1 MQVEEETV
9 KSEIDDDPMAIDG
22 GGVSRSKEFVPRS
35 YQKKVY
41 EVARKRNTIA
51 VLDTGAGK
59 TMIAIMVIK
68 EIGESI
74 RLGLDKEKFIVFLAP
89 TVSLVIQQ
97 CEVIKTYTD
106 LQVKDIYGEA
116 GIDKRNVHCW
126 ENEIKNYQVLVMTPQ
141 MFLDALRNAFVSM
154 ESVALMIFDECH
166 RATGNHNYAKIMME
180 FYHRSPCKPKIFGMT
195 ASPVT
200 RKGVSSDVD
209 CEDQLSGLES
219 LLDSQIYTISDRT
232 ELEEFG
238 PSAKEICRLYDSSN
252 SFSVSLKETLQSLWV
267 KYDASIIKQRGPLA
281 SSYKDSNDKL
291 QSARKKMSADHEK
304 ILYCLDGLGYWC
316 AHEAVKVCLENI
328 QNMKGQSKL
337 GAESFLLCKSFLD
350 RALSAIEDFLPQG
363 SSLGADDMKCISPK
377 LHELLQIFRLFCE
390 DTPVV
395 CLIFVERVIT
405 AKVIERFLSKSA
417 SVSHFTVAY
426 LTGSNSSVD
435 GLKQKMQKHALE
447 LFRGGKIN
455 LLFATDVVEEGIH
468 VPTCSCVIRFDL
480 PTTVRSYVQSRGRAR
495 RTDSMFIM
503 MLERNNFK
511 QRDQLFNIL
520 RSERSMSETAVNR
533 DPDGCI
539 LRGCNSRETGAY
551 YVDSTGASVTAD
563 SSVSLVHQYCEK
575 LPRDKYYSPKPIF
588 HFLPNAGSYECKL
601 TLPPSAAFLTIMGPL
616 SRSTH
621 LAKQLV
627 SLEACKKLHQM
638 GALDDHLLPCVE
650 KDEEIKSKAKDNL
663 SAAGTGTT
671 KRKELHGTV
680 QVSAFSGTWTDS
692 PHGASFH
699 AYRIDFPCNV
709 DTHLYSSFVLL
720 MESELD
726 DDVAEAKVDL
736 HLLSNKMV
744 NSSISYCGPL
754 YLDANQITK
763 AMGFH
768 EIMFNGLFGKL
779 FLGSKAERRFLLQ
792 EEKNLYWNPE
802 YMYLI
807 LPLESSSSGN
817 PESWSIDWR
826 GIDSCVSVIEF
837 MKKSAWPSVENPH
850 GDIKNLITCSSTV
863 QQRNFTD
870 GDVIILANSSCTVGA
885 LKDKVVMAI
894 HTGRMY
900 TVSDILVDSS
910 ADSPFDGKDKGKSTY
925 ASFSDYFQK
934 KYGIVLHHRGQPLL
948 LLKQSHCAYNLLVD
962 FRGGDRSK
970 VVPEKPKSYVHM
982 PPELL
987 ASVDVPES
995 VLKACYLIP
1004 SLMHRLE
1011 SLLLAC
1017 QLREEIALSN
1027 LHVPSSLILEALTTL
1042 RCCETFSM
1050 ERLELLGDSVLKYS
1064 MSCHLFLKY
1073 PEKHEGQ
1080 LSARRSSVVCNASLH
1095 KFGSDRKLQGY
1106 IRDDAFDP
1114 RRWAAPG
1121 HLSVNPVP
1129 CTHGVDTLEVPL
1141 LSEFQ
1146 TSTEK
1151 VMVGKHCDKG
1161 HRWMG
1166 SKTIADCVEALIG
1179 AYYVAGGLPAALHVM
1194 NWLGMEVD
1202 IEHSH
1207 VADVIYRASLLSCTL
1222 KADDIKA
1229 LEAKIQY
1236 EFSTKGL
1243 LLEAITHASE
1253 QESGVGYCYQ
1263 RLEFLGDSVLDMLIT
1278 RHLFHAHNDIDPGEL
1293 TDLRSASVNNENFA
1307 QVAVKQNLYQHLQHC
1322 SELLLSQVTDY
1333 VNMLSGD
1340 ENSGK
1345 SLPGRK
1351 GPKVLGDM
1359 VESIVGAILIDTKLD
1374 LEQVW
1379 RMVEPLLSPIVTPD
1393 NLELAPLRELNE
1405 LCDSLGYFVKE
1416 TLITKGETVHA
1427 ELRLQL
1433 DDSLLIGEGIDL
1445 TKKNAKG
1452 QAALHLLKILEGR
1465 GITYARNA
1473 SKRKKV
1479 DVANGDQSVI
1489 VSNVTTDTVM
1499 TDVDADQHSPK
1510 KKQKTSHL
1518 VASGQNSSCA
1528 SNDIPVISSINMHK
1542 GEARTKLYQLCKK
1555 LQWPMPS
1562 FQSTEQKSRTRIV
1575 FDEGSEKRHS
1585 FCCFV
1590 STISL
1595 HIPDIGKIEITG
1607 EQKPDKKRSQD
1618 SAAMLL
1624 LLKLEDRGMIEI
1636 SSS

>member
-1 MQVEEETV
+1 MKVEEETV
-9 KSEIDDDPMAIDG
+9 KSEIDDDPMAIDRG
-22 GGVSRSKEFVPRS
+22 AVSRPKEFVPRS

-59 TMIAIMVIK
+59 TLIAIMLIK

-74 RLGLDKEKFIVFLAP
+74 RLGVDKERFIVFLAP

-97 CEVIKTYTD
+97 CEMIKTYTD

-116 GIDKRNVHCW
+116 GIDKCNVQCW

-141 MFLDALRNAFVSM
+141 IFLDTLRNAFMSM

-180 FYHRSPCKPKIFGMT
+180 FYNRSACKPKIFGMT
-195 ASPVT
+195 ASPEFHRIWIV
-200 RKGVSSDVD
+200 KISY
-209 CEDQLSGLES
+209 
-219 LLDSQIYTISDRT
+219 LDLRASWTPSDRT
-232 ELEEFG
+232 EFKEFA

-252 SFSVSLKETLQSLWV
+252 SFSVSLKETLQSLWA
-267 KYDASIIKQRGPLA
+267 KCDASIIEQRGPLA

-337 GAESFLLCKSFLD
+337 GVESFSLCKSFLD

-377 LHELLQIFRLFCE
+377 LHELIQIFRLFSE

-417 SVSHFTVAY
+417 IVSHFTVSY

-435 GLKQKMQKHALE
+435 ALKPKMQKQTLE
-447 LFRGGKIN
+447 SFRGGKIN

-539 LRGCNSRETGAY
+539 LRGCNSRETDPY
-551 YVDSTGASVTAD
+551 YVDLTGALVTAD

-575 LPRDKYYSPKPIF
+575 LPRDKYCSPKPIF

-601 TLPPSAAFLTIMGPL
+601 TLPPSAAFSTIMGPL

-627 SLEACKKLHQM
+627 CLEACKKLHQM
-638 GALDDHLLPCVE
+638 GALDDHLLSCVE
-650 KDEEIKSKAKDNL
+650 KDEEIESKAKDNL
-663 SAAGTGTT
+663 SAAGAGTT

-726 DDVAEAKVDL
+726 DDVAGAKVDL

-744 NSSISYCGPL
+744 NSSISYCGPV
-754 YLDANQITK
+754 YLDANQILK

-779 FLGSKAERRFLLQ
+779 FLGSKPERRFLLQ

-807 LPLESSSSGN
+807 LPLESSSSNN

-826 GIDSCVSVIEF
+826 GIDSCMSVIEF
-837 MKKSAWPSVENPH
+837 MKKSAWLSVENPH

-870 GDVIILANSSCTVGA
+870 GDVIILANSSFTVGA

-900 TVSDILVDSS
+900 TVSDILLDSS
-910 ADSPFDGKDKGKSTY
+910 ADSPFDGNVKGKSTY
-925 ASFSDYFQK
+925 TSFSDYFQK

-962 FRGGDRSK
+962 FKGGDSSK

-1064 MSCHLFLKY
+1064 MSCHLYLKY

-1095 KFGSDRKLQGY
+1095 KFGTDRKLQGY

-1166 SKTIADCVEALIG
+1166 SKTIADCVEALVG

-1194 NWLGMEVD
+1194 KWLGIEVD
-1202 IEHSH
+1202 MEHSH
-1207 VADVIYRASLLSCTL
+1207 VADVIARASLLPYTL

-1243 LLEAITHASE
+1243 LLEAFTHASE

-1278 RHLFHAHNDIDPGEL
+1278 RHLFHAHSDIDPGEL

-1307 QVAVKQNLYQHLQHC
+1307 QVAVKRNLYQHLQHC
-1322 SELLLSQVTDY
+1322 SELLLSQ
-1333 VNMLSGD
+1333 
-1340 ENSGK
+1340 
-1345 SLPGRK
+1345 
-1351 GPKVLGDM
+1351 VLGDM

-1379 RMVEPLLSPIVTPD
+1379 RIIEPLLSPIVTPD

-1405 LCDSLGYFVKE
+1405 LCDSRGYFVKE
-1416 TLITKGETVHA
+1416 TLITEGETVHA

-1433 DDSLLIGEGIDL
+1433 EDSLLIGEGIDR

-1452 QAALHLLKILEGR
+1452 QAALHLLKTLEGR

-1489 VSNVTTDTVM
+1489 VSNVTIDTDS
-1499 TDVDADQHSPK
+1499 DEHSRK

-1518 VASGQNSSCA
+1518 LASGHNSSCA

-1555 LQWPMPS
+1555 LQWPMPT
-1562 FQSTEQKSRTRIV
+1562 FQSTEQKSRTPIL
-1575 FDEGSEKRHS
+1575 FEEGSEKRHS

-1624 LLKLEDRGMIEI
+1624 LLKLEERGMIEI